1 MVLYKYVMLR
11 VLQTEAFRRWLDNLQ
26 DTRAVVSVTR
36 RLERVQRGNL
46 GDVRSV
52 GSGVSEMRISYGP
65 GYRLYFVRRGADIV
79 VLLCG
84 GDKGSQDRDVQRAKR
99 LAKEV
104 EG

>member
-1 MVLYKYVMLR
+1 MFR
-11 VLQTEAFRRWLDNLQ
+11 VLQTEAFRRWLDKLQ
-26 DTRAVVSVTR
+26 DDRAVGSITR

-46 GDVRSV
+46 GDIRPV
-52 GSGVSEMRISYGP
+52 GGGVSEMRISYGP
-65 GYRLYFVRRGADIV
+65 GYRLYFVRQGADII

-99 LAKEV
+99 LAKEL

>member
-1 MVLYKYVMLR
+1 MFR
-11 VLQTEAFRRWLDNLQ
+11 VLQTEAFRRWLDKLQ
-26 DTRAVVSVTR
+26 DARAVSSITR

-46 GDVRSV
+46 GDIRSV
-52 GSGVSEMRISYGP
+52 GGGVSEMRISYGP
-65 GYRLYFVRRGADIV
+65 GYRLYFVRQGADII

-99 LAKEV
+99 LAKEL

>member
-1 MVLYKYVMLR
+1 MFR
-11 VLQTEAFRRWLDNLQ
+11 VFQTEAFRRWLDKLQ
-26 DTRAVVSVTR
+26 DARAVGSITR

-46 GDVRSV
+46 GDIRPV

-65 GYRLYFVRRGADIV
+65 GYRLYFARQGSDII

-84 GDKGSQDRDVQRAKR
+84 GDKGSQDRDLQRARR
-99 LAKEV
+99 LAKQL

>member
-1 MVLYKYVMLR
+1 MFR
-11 VLQTEAFRRWLDNLQ
+11 VLQTEAFRRWLDRLQ
-26 DTRAVVSVTR
+26 DARAVVSVTR

-65 GYRLYFVRRGADIV
+65 GYRLYFVRRGADLI

-84 GDKGSQDRDVQRAKR
+84 GDKGSQARDVQRARRIANELEK
-99 LAKEV
+99 
-104 EG
+104 

>member
-1 MVLYKYVMLR
+1 MFK
-11 VLQTEAFRRWLDNLQ
+11 VLQTEAFRRWLDRLQ
-26 DTRAVVSVTR
+26 DARAVVSVTR

-65 GYRLYFVRRGADIV
+65 GYRLYFVRRGADII

-84 GDKGSQDRDVQRAKR
+84 GDKGSQARDVQRAQR
-99 LAKEV
+99 LAKEL

>member
-1 MVLYKYVMLR
+1 MLG
-11 VLQTEAFRRWLDNLQ
+11 
-26 DTRAVVSVTR
+26 SITR

-46 GDVRSV
+46 GDIRPV
-52 GSGVSEMRISYGP
+52 GGGVSEMRISYGP
-65 GYRLYFVRRGADIV
+65 GYRLYFVRQGTDII

-99 LAKEV
+99 LAKEL